1 MNAAQL
7 KDLRDD
13 LHKIII
19 GDILQENRNVVAH
32 DLTRPGEMVTFLA
45 HETTLDAIVGQ
56 ISAYIGGREF
66 SLDVV
71 MLTDMMASIPVR
83 IYEPTISIEDLT

>member
-19 GDILQENRNVVAH
+19 GDILQENRNVVGH

-45 HETTLDAIVGQ
+45 HETTLDAVVAQ
-56 ISAYIGGREF
+56 ISAYIAGREF
-66 SLDVV
+66 SLDVT
-71 MLTDMMASIPVR
+71 LASSMMAIIPVR
-83 IYEPTISIEDLT
+83 IYEPTISIEGLT